1 MGDQPSMPHSDASV
15 SRMGVLQ
22 IASALLLGVAAALMV
37 WRVAW
42 VTEDSF
48 ITFRYVANTL
58 AGHGAVFN
66 VGEFTQGYTHPLWFA
81 LLLVGGSFLPDL
93 ILLSFGLGLFL
104 TVATQL
110 SMARS
115 LTLIGGN
122 PLLGV
127 LAAALFALVCVSS
140 NSWLSFQT
148 GGLENA
154 LSHLL
159 LVILIG
165 EIFLHELE
173 RPFAISVLGSLLVLN
188 RPDFAFTILPFA
200 VALLPRLR
208 ESRSRRAIALGAL
221 PLAIWIVFAF
231 FYYGDIAPNTAR
243 AKVGILPTWWD
254 AISQGGVYLGDW
266 IRHEPI
272 PAFGA
277 GLALTYAT
285 LRARS
290 VAQIALAAGI
300 WLQMGYVILVGGDF
314 MRGRFL
320 LSVFVAGLAFGLCR
334 LVADIREREAPGWLL
349 SIPLA
354 LVLVAL
360 PFAPDPEAAGNLQ
373 IPQSGIVDERLFYP
387 GYRIDYYLERG
398 RIHNPYLPLSLADE
412 LRAYAE
418 ACGPVTVHARNP
430 GTLGYL
436 AGPEVTV
443 IDPLGLTD
451 AFVARLPK
459 ERLISKRPRIGHPDK
474 SIPLAYLA
482 KRGDIAILKGWPQA
496 VAQRECDFLALPSR
510 YVDSEEDWLP
520 GAFYPPNP
528 EG

>member
-1 MGDQPSMPHSDASV
+1 MPQAAGDV
-15 SRMGVLQ
+15 SATRMGGLQ
-22 IASALLLGVAAALMV
+22 IIAVTLLGAATAFMV

-42 VTEDSF
+42 VTEDCF

-66 VGEFTQGYTHPLWFA
+66 AGEFTQGYTHPLWFG
-81 LLLVGGSFLPDL
+81 LLLLGGSAVPDL
-93 ILLSFGLGLFL
+93 ILLSCGLGLLL
-104 TVATQL
+104 TFATQFL
-110 SMARS
+110 VTRGLMRVGGHS
-115 LTLIGGN
+115 LRGG
-122 PLLGV
+122 
-127 LAAALFALVCVSS
+127 LAAALFALICVSS

-173 RPFAISVLGSLLVLN
+173 RPLAISVLGSLLVLS
-188 RPDFAFTILPFA
+188 RPDFAFSILPIA
-200 VALLPRLR
+200 VAMLPQLR
-208 ESRSRRAIALGAL
+208 DPLSRRAIALGAL

-231 FYYGDIAPNTAR
+231 FYYGDIAPNTAY

-254 AISQGGVYLGDW
+254 GVVQGGAYLGDW
-266 IRHEPI
+266 CRHEPI
-272 PAFGA
+272 PAFSA
-277 GLALTYAT
+277 GLALVYAT
-285 LRARS
+285 LRART
-290 VAQIALAAGI
+290 VAQVALAVGI
-300 WLQMGYVILVGGDF
+300 WLQLGYVIQVGGDF

-320 LSVFVAGLAFGLCR
+320 LSIFVAGLAFGLCR
-334 LVADIREREAPGWLL
+334 LVADLRQREIPGWGIA
-349 SIPLA
+349 IPIA
-354 LVLVAL
+354 LVFAVL
-360 PFAPDPEAAGNLQ
+360 PFAPRPEAAASLQ
-373 IPQSGIVDERLFYP
+373 IPKSGIVDERLFYP
-387 GYRIDYYLERG
+387 GYRIDSYLEKG
-398 RIHNPYLPLSLADE
+398 RIENPYFPLSLADA

-436 AGPEVTV
+436 AGPEVSV

-451 AFVARLPK
+451 AFIARLPK

-482 KRGDIAILKGWPQA
+482 KRGDIAFLDGWPQA
-496 VAQRECDFLALPSR
+496 VAERRCDFRAIPAR
-510 YVDSEEDWLP
+510 YVESEQDWVP
-520 GAFYPPNP
+520 GAFYPAGPTR
-528 EG
+528 

>member
-1 MGDQPSMPHSDASV
+1 MMSIETQSRFW
-15 SRMGVLQ
+15 RMGGLQ
-22 IASALLLGVAAALMV
+22 IAAATLLGVAAALMV

-42 VTEDSF
+42 VTEDCF

-66 VGEFTQGYTHPLWFA
+66 LGEFTQGYTHPLWFA
-81 LLLVGGSFLPDL
+81 LLLVGGSFVPDL
-93 ILLSFGLGLFL
+93 ILLSCGLGVLL
-104 TVATQL
+104 TIATQFL
-110 SMARS
+110 MGRS
-115 LTLIGGN
+115 LMLVGGN
-122 PLLGV
+122 ALLGG

-165 EIFLHELE
+165 EIFLREFE

-188 RPDFAFTILPFA
+188 RPDFAFTILPIA

-208 ESRSRRAIALGAL
+208 NPVSRRAITLGAL

-231 FYYGDIAPNTAR
+231 FYYGDIAPNTAH

-254 AISQGGVYLGDW
+254 EAMQGGVYLGDW

-272 PAFGA
+272 PAFSA
-277 GLALTYAT
+277 GLALVYAT

-290 VAQIALAAGI
+290 AAQVALAVGI
-300 WLQMGYVILVGGDF
+300 WLQMGFVIQVGGDF

-320 LSVFVAGLAFGLCR
+320 LSIFVAGLAFGLCR
-334 LVADIREREAPGWLL
+334 LVADLREREAPGWLVA
-349 SIPLA
+349 IPIA
-354 LVLVAL
+354 LVFAAL
-360 PFAPDPEAAGNLQ
+360 PFAPKPGAAEIGQ
-373 IPQSGIVDERLFYP
+373 IPKSGIVDERLFYP
-387 GYRIDYYLERG
+387 GYRIDTYLEKG
-398 RIHNPYLPLSLADE
+398 RLQNPYLSLSLADD

-443 IDPLGLTD
+443 IDLLGLTD
-451 AFVARLPK
+451 AFIAHLPK
-459 ERLISKRPRIGHPDK
+459 QRLIPKRPRIGHPKK

-482 KRGDIAILKGWPQA
+482 KRGDIAFLQGWPQA
-496 VAQRECDFLALPSR
+496 VTQRDCDFLTLPAR
-510 YVDSEEDWLP
+510 YVDSDEDWLP
-520 GAFYPPNP
+520 GNFYPPDP